1 MRNVLL
7 IGLVLLGLGSCKKQ
21 EAQPA
26 AAGASAPAAG
36 TAEQAGT
43 GTAFARASDQYLIDT
58 KAVKSDCAGLLGDQM
73 YGAVQK
79 VSSGAGGLVCG
90 RMTLGADTTREMI
103 DIAHGRNQA
112 SPWEDGPFTSGIFA
126 IEDNATMT
134 AMIFPEQNALVLAR
148 ND

>member
-26 AAGASAPAAG
+26 AAGASAPATGA
-36 TAEQAGT
+36 AEQATGT
-43 GTAFARASDQYLIDT
+43 TAFARASDQYLIDT
-58 KAVKSDCAGLLGDQM
+58 KAVKTDCAGLLGEQV
-73 YGAVQK
+73 YGVVQK
-79 VSSGAGGLVCG
+79 MSSGPSGPVCG

-112 SPWEDGPFTSGIFA
+112 SPWEDGSFTSGIFA
-126 IEDNATMT
+126 IEDSVTMT
-134 AMIFPEQNALVLAR
+134 VMLFPTQSALVLVQ
-148 ND
+148 